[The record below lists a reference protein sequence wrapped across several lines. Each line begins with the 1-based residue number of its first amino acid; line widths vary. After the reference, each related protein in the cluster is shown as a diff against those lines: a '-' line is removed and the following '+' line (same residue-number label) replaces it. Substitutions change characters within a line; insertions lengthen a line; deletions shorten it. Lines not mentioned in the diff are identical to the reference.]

1 MTIDNRRPRFCTQCG
16 TALKPGARF
25 CSGCGRPIAEPVPA
39 ARTPAVHTTPMAPSP
54 TPTAPPKRRRGRWP
68 LIAGGCALTLLCVVG
83 IALAVTFWPDG
94 GPARPGFG
102 PAGGADLTAAE
113 DVDVLLEDLA
123 TFHAEVESVDD
134 PDWEA
139 YPDRDAEAEEIEAT
153 VDAFTEALRQG
164 DVAGAVAHVVPEH
177 QEVYEELFRMSSEAM
192 PAFADLIAG
201 AEMTFLS
208 EPGADQ
214 AFSRTAEVAV
224 ELDGMTFYV
233 AFIKDGE
240 RWLLYDF

>member
-1 MTIDNRRPRFCTQCG
+1 MTIDNRHPRFCTQCG
-16 TALKPGARF
+16 AALKPGARF
-25 CSGCGRPIAEPVPA
+25 CSSCGQPVAEPAPATPVLAVP
-39 ARTPAVHTTPMAPSP
+39 TQPAPAPTP
-54 TPTAPPKRRRGRWP
+54 TPTAPKRRRGRWP

-83 IALAVTFWPDG
+83 IALAVIFWPDG
-94 GPARPGFG
+94 GLARPGVG
-102 PAGGADLTAAE
+102 PAGGDDLTAAE

-123 TFHAEVESVDD
+123 AFHAEVESVDD

-139 YPDRDAEAEEIEAT
+139 YPDRDAEAAAIDRT

-164 DVAGAVAHVVPEH
+164 DVAAAVAHVVPEH
-177 QEVYEELFRMSSEAM
+177 QEAYQELFSTSPEAM

-224 ELDGMTFYV
+224 ELDGMTFYI
-233 AFIKDGE
+233 AFIKEGE